1 MKIYGSVESS
11 DVKCMRN
18 KIRLKAIKILFFFLL
33 LEIKNYLNLIKID
46 LEYFFLFL
54 GVYRYYL
61 RKISLDVYDL
71 RLFLSLFVLL
81 RILH

>member
-46 LEYFFLFL
+46 LEYFFSI
-54 GVYRYYL
+54 L
-61 RKISLDVYDL
+61 RSL
-71 RLFLSLFVLL
+71 
-81 RILH
+81 